1 MLRTTFTGEWM
12 PTIRELVS
20 AIAQREGVE
29 AAIVLGHDG
38 LLIDGSTTGDLDAEL
53 LAALTPG
60 IVAAAGEFAA
70 VSKRGAFV
78 SAIIELD
85 RGIALLSSLTAD
97 ALLLV
102 LVHPSANVG
111 SLLYEVR
118 SHRGHIA
125 SLV

>member
-1 MLRTTFTGEWM
+1 M
-12 PTIRELVS
+12 PTIRELVN
-20 AIAQREGVE
+20 AIAQRDGVE

-38 LLIDGSTTGDLDAEL
+38 LLIDGTTSGDLDAEL

-60 IVAAAGEFAA
+60 IVAAAAEFST
-70 VSKRGAFV
+70 VSKRGSLI
-78 SAIIELD
+78 SAILEFD
-85 RGIALLSSLTAD
+85 RGVALLCSLTPD

-111 SLLYEVR
+111 SLLYELR

>member
-1 MLRTTFTGEWM
+1 M
-12 PTIRELVS
+12 PTIRELVN

-29 AAIVLGHDG
+29 AAVVLGHDG

-60 IVAAAGEFAA
+60 IVAAVGEFAA
-70 VSKRGAFV
+70 AAKRGSLI
-78 SAIIELD
+78 SAVVELD
-85 RGIALLSSLTAD
+85 RGVALLSTLTGE

-111 SLLYEVR
+111 ALLYELR

-125 SLV
+125 SIV

>member
-1 MLRTTFTGEWM
+1 M
-12 PTIRELVS
+12 PTIRELVN

-38 LLIDGSTTGDLDAEL
+38 LLIDGRTTGSDAEP

-60 IVAAAGEFAA
+60 IVAAARDFGSSAMRGDL
-70 VSKRGAFV
+70 VSV
-78 SAIIELD
+78 ILEYE
-85 RGIALLSSLTAD
+85 RGIVLLTTLTAD

-102 LVHPSANVG
+102 LVHPGANVG
-111 SLLYEVR
+111 ALIYALR

-125 SLV
+125 SIV

>member
-1 MLRTTFTGEWM
+1 M
-12 PTIRELVS
+12 PTIRELVN

-60 IVAAAGEFAA
+60 IVAAAAEFAA
-70 VSKRGAFV
+70 VANRGALL
-78 SAIIELD
+78 SAVMEFN

-97 ALLLV
+97 AVLLV
-102 LVHPSANVG
+102 LINPSANVG
-111 SLLYEVR
+111 SLLYELR
-118 SHRGHIA
+118 SHRRLIA
-125 SLV
+125 SIV

>member
-1 MLRTTFTGEWM
+1 M
-12 PTIRELVS
+12 PTIRELVN
-20 AIAQREGVE
+20 AIAQRDGVE

-38 LLIDGSTTGDLDAEL
+38 LLIDGSTTSDLDAEL

-60 IVAAAGEFAA
+60 IVAAVGEFSIAA
-70 VSKRGAFV
+70 KRGSLV
-78 SAIIELD
+78 SAVLEFD
-85 RGIALLSSLTAD
+85 RGLALLSSLTTD

-111 SLLYEVR
+111 SLLYELR

-125 SLV
+125 SIV